1 MGEGSLYWDVTN
13 TSQKESRESGLMND
27 LDEVTGPKND
37 KGTAGSGLGQGRT
50 IAQSGSAPK
59 RGIGKEEQLA
69 KISAA
74 VNTASTSEANTT
86 ATQSMISTFSK
97 NFRDVALDIVGKME
111 DDQEDLIKKMVEE
124 ITKLQTK
131 NMSEFEKAIGKI
143 VGLADKMVES
153 NNPKLQA
160 LGSSMQDQAKEEL
173 FKAKGI
179 TLTGEKDT
187 FLNRMGREV
196 GFNTDK
202 EPVKNNVRGI
212 AKVAKGFISSSASGF
227 ASGLKESF
235 RPEGGML
242 DRVLTTDEDKRQ
254 RELAKLQENANE
266 SGTESL
272 ADMFKKVIE
281 EILDQGKKPGK
292 QEFKPIDK
300 LSDLTD
306 DQIKSLEKQGIAP
319 ASDQDFSYRKDGKPV
334 SKDEI
339 NKALEPSS
347 SEKQEDSAGISADN
361 TLAGMAAVGAA
372 LTVLQDNSTDSL
384 DISKKLLEKMEFLA
398 SWFETNGASLGGGG
412 GGGGGILDTAAQVA
426 GGAAMGGLGMGA
438 LATGAAVTAGVAGV
452 AYGAYKGYTGYQDA
466 KQQEGAANKEI
477 DEKVSRGELTQAQG
491 LDQKDKTKKTARIEK
506 SKAVGE
512 GAGIAAGA
520 AGGALL
526 GATYGSALGPLGTAV
541 GGVGGALVGGFL
553 GGGGGKWLGEKAG
566 QATNW
571 WKGDSDKASA
581 IDEKVK
587 KGEISKAEGDKLKKQ
602 LKPSGKDKIKGA
614 AKGAAMGSLLGPV
627 GMVAGAAYGFF
638 NQDEAKAETPAKPK
652 AKTAVS
658 DKPKAKTA
666 VSEVSDKPRAKAAVE
681 KSSEKVKPKA
691 AETVK
696 EATEP
701 TKKKQEVAPSL
712 DAVDESIKGKVAE
725 IDPNGRWAK
734 LKDGKIVD
742 PDFPKDAN
750 SNNSAAAA
758 YKLSSKAGKVEGK
771 GNQTGDQIS
780 TKKTT
785 GKTETGKNVDGALVE
800 AGTAATKDKMQ
811 VNVPPPTVI
820 NQGGGDGEKSGPS
833 MTPQGGVGS
842 VRSDDPT
849 WLQYQRKRVAF

>member
-1 MGEGSLYWDVTN
+1 MGEGSLHWDVTN

-59 RGIGKEEQLA
+59 RGIGKEQQLA

-97 NFRDVALDIVGKME
+97 NFRDVALDIVGKMD

-131 NMSEFEKAIGKI
+131 NMSQFEKAIGKI
-143 VGLADKMVES
+143 VGLADKMVQS
-153 NNPKLQA
+153 NDPKLQA
-160 LGSSMQDQAKEEL
+160 LGFSMQDQAKEEL

-196 GFNTDK
+196 GFDTDK
-202 EPVKNNVRGI
+202 EPVKKNAQGI

-235 RPEGGML
+235 MPQGGML

-254 RELAKLQENANE
+254 RELAKLQETADE
-266 SGTESL
+266 TGTESL

-300 LSDLTD
+300 LTDLTD

-319 ASDQDFSYRKDGKPV
+319 ASEKDISYRKDGKPV

-339 NKALEPSS
+339 NKALAPSS
-347 SEKQEDSAGISADN
+347 SEQQEDSAGISADN
-361 TLAGMAAVGAA
+361 SLAGMAAVGAA
-372 LTVLQDNSTDSL
+372 LVALQSNSDDSL
-384 DISKKLLEKMEFLA
+384 EISKKLLEKMEFLA

-412 GGGGGILDTAAQVA
+412 GGGGGGGILDTAAQVA
-426 GGAAMGGLGMGA
+426 SGAAMGGLGMGA

-452 AYGAYKGYTGYQDA
+452 GYGAYKGYTGYQDA
-466 KQQEGAANKEI
+466 KQKEGAANKEI

-491 LDQKDKTKKTARIEK
+491 LDQKDKTKKTARVEK

-526 GATYGSALGPLGTAV
+526 GATYGSALGPIGTAV
-541 GGVGGALVGGFL
+541 GGVGGALVGGFV

-587 KGEISKAEGDKLKKQ
+587 KGEITKAEGDKLKKQ

-638 NQDEAKAETPAKPK
+638 NQDEAKAEAPAKPK

-658 DKPKAKTA
+658 EKPK
-666 VSEVSDKPRAKAAVE
+666 AKAAVE
-681 KSSEKVKPKA
+681 KSTERVKPKA

-701 TKKKQEVAPSL
+701 TKKKQDVAPSL
-712 DAVDESIKGKVAE
+712 DAVDKSIKGKVAE

-742 PDFPKDAN
+742 PDFPNHAD

-780 TKKTT
+780 PKKTT

-820 NQGGGDGEKSGPS
+820 NQGGSGGEKSGPS
-833 MTPQGGVGS
+833 MTPQGGVGA

>member
-1 MGEGSLYWDVTN
+1 MEQQQEN
-13 TSQKESRESGLMND
+13 TK
-27 LDEVTGPKND
+27 PA
-37 KGTAGSGLGQGRT
+37 KGV
-50 IAQSGSAPK
+50 
-59 RGIGKEEQLA
+59 GKEEQLA

-74 VNTASTSEANTT
+74 VNTASTSEANPA

-97 NFRDVALDIVGKME
+97 NFRDVALDIVGKMDE
-111 DDQEDLIKKMVEE
+111 DQEDLVRKMVEE

-173 FKAKGI
+173 CKAKGI

-196 GFNTDK
+196 GFDTDK
-202 EPVKNNVRGI
+202 EPVKKNAQGI

-254 RELAKLQENANE
+254 RELAKLQETANE
-266 SGTESL
+266 TGTESL
-272 ADMFKKVIE
+272 AGMFKKVIE
-281 EILDQGKKPGK
+281 ELLDQGKKPGK

-300 LSDLTD
+300 LTDLSD

-319 ASDQDFSYRKDGKPV
+319 ASEQDFSYRKDGKPV

-339 NKALEPSS
+339 NKALAPSS
-347 SEKQEDSAGISADN
+347 SEQQEDSAGISADN
-361 TLAGMAAVGAA
+361 SLSGMAAVGAA
-372 LTVLQDNSTDSL
+372 LVALQSNSDDSL
-384 DISKKLLEKMEFLA
+384 EISKKLLEKMEFLA
-398 SWFETNGASLGGGG
+398 NWFETNGASLGGGG
-412 GGGGGILDTAAQVA
+412 SGGGGGILDTAAKVA
-426 GGAAMGGLGMGA
+426 GGATMGGLGMGA

-466 KQQEGAANKEI
+466 KQQEGAANKKI

-491 LDQKDKTKKTARIEK
+491 LNEKDKVKKTARIEK

-512 GAGIAAGA
+512 GTGIAAGA

-587 KGEISKAEGDKLKKQ
+587 KGEITKAEGDKLKKQ

-638 NQDEAKAETPAKPK
+638 NQDEAKAEAPA
-652 AKTAVS
+652 
-658 DKPKAKTA
+658 KPKAKTA
-666 VSEVSDKPRAKAAVE
+666 VSEVSGKPKAKAAVE
-681 KSSEKVKPKA
+681 KSTERAKPKA

-701 TKKKQEVAPSL
+701 SKKKQDVAPSL
-712 DAVDESIKGKVAE
+712 DAVDKSIKGKVAE

-742 PDFPKDAN
+742 PDFPNDAD

-780 TKKTT
+780 PKKTT

-820 NQGGGDGEKSGPS
+820 NQGGSGGEKSGPS

>member
-1 MGEGSLYWDVTN
+1 
-13 TSQKESRESGLMND
+13 MNE
-27 LDEVTGPKND
+27 LDEKTGPINE
-37 KGTAGSGLGQGRT
+37 KGTAGSGVGQGRT
-50 IAQSGSAPK
+50 IAQSGSTPK
-59 RGIGKEEQLA
+59 KGIGKEEQLA

-74 VNTASTSEANTT
+74 VNTASTSEANAS
-86 ATQSMISTFSK
+86 ATQSMIASFSK
-97 NFRDVALDIVGKME
+97 SFNTVALEIVGKID
-111 DDQEDLIKKMVEE
+111 DDQRELIKTMVEE

-143 VGLADKMVES
+143 TGIAKKMMDS
-153 NNPKLQA
+153 NDPNLQA
-160 LGSSMQDQAKEEL
+160 LGSTMQDQAKEEL

-187 FLNRMGREV
+187 FLNRMGREA
-196 GFNTDK
+196 GLDTDK
-202 EPVKNNVRGI
+202 EPVKKTARGI

-254 RELAKLQENANE
+254 RELAKLQENENE

-281 EILDQGKKPGK
+281 EILDQGKQDNSTTGNKKEK
-292 QEFKPIDK
+292 QQFQPIDK
-300 LSDLTD
+300 LTDLTE
-306 DQIKSLEKQGIAP
+306 DQIKTLEEQGIAP
-319 ASDQDFSYRKDGKPV
+319 ASEKDISYRKDGKPV

-339 NKALEPSS
+339 NQTLAAS
-347 SEKQEDSAGISADN
+347 SEKQEDTAGISADN
-361 TLAGMAAVGAA
+361 SLAGMAAVGAA
-372 LTVLQDNSTDSL
+372 LVALQSNSDDSL
-384 DISKKLLEKMEFLA
+384 EISKKLLEKMEFLA

-426 GGAAMGGLGMGA
+426 GGALGGGLGMGA

-466 KQQEGAANKEI
+466 KQQEGAANKDI

-491 LDQKDKTKKTARIEK
+491 LDQKDKTKKTARVEK

-526 GATYGSALGPLGTAV
+526 GATYGSALGPIGTAV

-553 GGGGGKWLGEKAG
+553 GGGGGKYLGEKAG
-566 QATNW
+566 QLSNW
-571 WKGDSDKASA
+571 WKGDSDKAAA

-602 LKPSGKDKIKGA
+602 LKPSGGDKVKGA
-614 AKGAAMGSLLGPV
+614 AKGAAMGSFLGPV
-627 GMVAGAAYGFF
+627 GAVAGAAYGFF
-638 NQDEAKAETPAKPK
+638 NQDEAKAEAPVKPK
-652 AKTAVS
+652 AKAT
-658 DKPKAKTA
+658 
-666 VSEVSDKPRAKAAVE
+666 VE
-681 KSSEKVKPKA
+681 KSKETVKPKA
-691 AETVK
+691 VETVK
-696 EATEP
+696 KATEP
-701 TKKKQEVAPSL
+701 KKKEVAPSL
-712 DAVDESIKGKVAE
+712 DA
-725 IDPNGRWAK
+725 
-734 LKDGKIVD
+734 
-742 PDFPKDAN
+742 
-750 SNNSAAAA
+750 
-758 YKLSSKAGKVEGK
+758 GKVESK
-771 GNQTGDQIS
+771 GNQTGEQIS
-780 TKKTT
+780 PKKKT

-800 AGTAATKDKMQ
+800 AGTAATKEKMQ

-820 NQGGGDGEKSGPS
+820 NQGGGGGDKSGPS
-833 MTPQGGVGS
+833 MTPQGGVGA

-849 WLQYQRKRVAF
+849 WLQYQRKRVAV

>member
-1 MGEGSLYWDVTN
+1 MEKQQEKT
-13 TSQKESRESGLMND
+13 KPSRG
-27 LDEVTGPKND
+27 
-37 KGTAGSGLGQGRT
+37 A
-50 IAQSGSAPK
+50 
-59 RGIGKEEQLA
+59 GKEEQLA

-74 VNTASTSEANTT
+74 VNTASTFEANTT

-97 NFRDVALDIVGKME
+97 NFREVALNIVGKMDE
-111 DDQEDLIKKMVEE
+111 DQEDLVKKMVEE

-254 RELAKLQENANE
+254 RELSKLQENANE

-272 ADMFKKVIE
+272 VDMFKKVIE

-319 ASDQDFSYRKDGKPV
+319 ASEQDFSYRKDGKPV

-339 NKALEPSS
+339 NKALAPTS
-347 SEKQEDSAGISADN
+347 SEKQEDTAGISADN
-361 TLAGMAAVGAA
+361 SLAGMAAVGAA
-372 LTVLQDNSTDSL
+372 LVALQSNSDDSL
-384 DISKKLLEKMEFLA
+384 EISKKLLEKMEFLA
-398 SWFETNGASLGGGG
+398 TWFETNGASLGGGG
-412 GGGGGILDTAAQVA
+412 SGGGGGILDTAAQVA

-512 GAGIAAGA
+512 GTGIAAGA

-666 VSEVSDKPRAKAAVE
+666 VSDKPKAKTAVSEVSDKPKAKAAVE
-681 KSSEKVKPKA
+681 KSTEKVKPKA

-696 EATEP
+696 EAIEP

-712 DAVDESIKGKVAE
+712 DAVDKSIKGKVAE

-742 PDFPKDAN
+742 PDFPNDAD

-758 YKLSSKAGKVEGK
+758 YKLSSKAGKVESK

-780 TKKTT
+780 PKKAT

-820 NQGGGDGEKSGPS
+820 NQGGGGGEKSGPS

>member
-1 MGEGSLYWDVTN
+1 MEKQQEKT
-13 TSQKESRESGLMND
+13 KPSRG
-27 LDEVTGPKND
+27 
-37 KGTAGSGLGQGRT
+37 A
-50 IAQSGSAPK
+50 
-59 RGIGKEEQLA
+59 GKEEQLA

-74 VNTASTSEANTT
+74 VNTASTSEANTS
-86 ATQSMISTFSK
+86 ATQSMITTFSK
-97 NFRDVALDIVGKME
+97 SFRSVAIEIVGKMDE
-111 DDQEDLIKKMVEE
+111 GQKDLIKTMVEE

-143 VGLADKMVES
+143 TGIAKKMMDS
-153 NNPKLQA
+153 NDPNMRA
-160 LGSSMQDQAKEEL
+160 LGSTMQDQAKEEL

-254 RELAKLQENANE
+254 RELAKLQETENE

-281 EILDQGKKPGK
+281 EILNQGKKPGK

-300 LSDLTD
+300 LTDLTEG
-306 DQIKSLEKQGIAP
+306 QIKTLEEQGIAP
-319 ASDQDFSYRKDGKPV
+319 ASEKDISYRKDGKPV

-339 NKALEPSS
+339 NKTLAAS
-347 SEKQEDSAGISADN
+347 SEQQEDAAGISADN
-361 TLAGMAAVGAA
+361 SLAGMAAVGAA
-372 LTVLQDNSTDSL
+372 LVALQSNSVDSL
-384 DISKKLLEKMEFLA
+384 EISKKLLEKMEFLA

-412 GGGGGILDTAAQVA
+412 GGGGGGILDTASKVA
-426 GGAAMGGLGMGA
+426 GGALGGGLGMGA

-512 GAGIAAGA
+512 GTGIAAGA

-638 NQDEAKAETPAKPK
+638 NQDEAKAEATVKPK
-652 AKTAVS
+652 AKAAVS

-666 VSEVSDKPRAKAAVE
+666 VSEVSDKPKAKAAVE
-681 KSSEKVKPKA
+681 KSKETVKPKA
-691 AETVK
+691 VETVK
-696 EATEP
+696 KATEP
-701 TKKKQEVAPSL
+701 KKQEVAPSL
-712 DAVDESIKGKVAE
+712 DAVDKSIKGKVAE

-742 PDFPKDAN
+742 PDFPNDAN
-750 SNNSAAAA
+750 SNNTAAAA
-758 YKLSSKAGKVEGK
+758 YKLSSKAGKVESQ

-820 NQGGGDGEKSGPS
+820 NQGGGGGEKSGPS

>member
-1 MGEGSLYWDVTN
+1 MEQQQEN
-13 TSQKESRESGLMND
+13 TK
-27 LDEVTGPKND
+27 PA
-37 KGTAGSGLGQGRT
+37 KGV
-50 IAQSGSAPK
+50 
-59 RGIGKEEQLA
+59 GKEEQLA

-74 VNTASTSEANTT
+74 VNTASTSEANPA

-97 NFRDVALDIVGKME
+97 NFRDVALDIVGKMDE
-111 DDQEDLIKKMVEE
+111 DQEDLVRKMVEE

-196 GFNTDK
+196 GFDTDK
-202 EPVKNNVRGI
+202 EPVKKNAQGI

-254 RELAKLQENANE
+254 RELAKLQETANE
-266 SGTESL
+266 TGTESL
-272 ADMFKKVIE
+272 AGMFKKVIE
-281 EILDQGKKPGK
+281 ELLDQGKKPGK

-300 LSDLTD
+300 LTDLSD

-319 ASDQDFSYRKDGKPV
+319 ASEQDFSYRKDGKPV

-339 NKALEPSS
+339 NKALAPSS
-347 SEKQEDSAGISADN
+347 SEQQEDSAGISADN
-361 TLAGMAAVGAA
+361 SLSGMAAVGAA
-372 LTVLQDNSTDSL
+372 LVALQSNSDDSL
-384 DISKKLLEKMEFLA
+384 EISKKLLEKMEFLA
-398 SWFETNGASLGGGG
+398 NWFETNGASLGGGG
-412 GGGGGILDTAAQVA
+412 SGGGGGILDTAAKVA
-426 GGAAMGGLGMGA
+426 GGATMGGLGMGA

-466 KQQEGAANKEI
+466 KQQEGAANKKI

-491 LDQKDKTKKTARIEK
+491 LNEKDKVKKTARIEK

-512 GAGIAAGA
+512 GTGIAAGA

-587 KGEISKAEGDKLKKQ
+587 KGEITKAEGDKLKKQ

-638 NQDEAKAETPAKPK
+638 NQDEAKAEAPA
-652 AKTAVS
+652 
-658 DKPKAKTA
+658 KPKAKTA
-666 VSEVSDKPRAKAAVE
+666 VSEVSGKPKAKAAVE
-681 KSSEKVKPKA
+681 KSTERAKPKA

-701 TKKKQEVAPSL
+701 SKKKQDVAPSL
-712 DAVDESIKGKVAE
+712 DAVDKSIKGKVAE

-742 PDFPKDAN
+742 PDFPNDAD

-780 TKKTT
+780 PKKTT

-820 NQGGGDGEKSGPS
+820 NQGGSGGEKSGPS

>member
-1 MGEGSLYWDVTN
+1 MEKQQEN
-13 TSQKESRESGLMND
+13 TES
-27 LDEVTGPKND
+27 P
-37 KGTAGSGLGQGRT
+37 
-50 IAQSGSAPK
+50 

-69 KISAA
+69 KIAAA
-74 VNTASTSEANTT
+74 VNTASTSEANPT

-97 NFRDVALDIVGKME
+97 NFHAVALEIVDKIDE
-111 DDQEDLIKKMVEE
+111 DQEDLIKKMVEE

-143 VGLADKMVES
+143 VGLADKMAQS

-196 GFNTDK
+196 GFDTDK
-202 EPVKNNVRGI
+202 EPVEKNRQGI
-212 AKVAKGFISSSASGF
+212 AKVARGFLSSSASGF
-227 ASGLKESF
+227 KAGLKESF

-254 RELAKLQENANE
+254 RELAKLKETANE
-266 SGTESL
+266 TGAESL
-272 ADMFKKVIE
+272 TDMFKKVIE
-281 EILDQGKKPGK
+281 EILDQGKQENTSDDNKPGK
-292 QEFKPIDK
+292 QQFQPIEKLTD
-300 LSDLTD
+300 LSDA
-306 DQIKSLEKQGIAP
+306 QKKVLEDQGIAP
-319 ASDQDFSYRKDGKPV
+319 ASEGDISYRKDGKPV
-334 SKDEI
+334 SIEQI
-339 NKALEPSS
+339 NTALTPVS
-347 SEKQEDSAGISADN
+347 SEQQEDSAGVSADN
-361 TLAGMAAVGAA
+361 SVAAIASIGAA

-384 DISKKLLEKMEFLA
+384 DLTKKLLEKMEFLA
-398 SWFETNGASLGGGG
+398 TWFETNGESLGGGG
-412 GGGGGILDTAAQVA
+412 GESSGGGILDTAAQIA
-426 GGAAMGGLGMGA
+426 GGAAMGGMGMGA

-452 AYGAYKGYTGYQDA
+452 AYGAYKGYTGYQEA
-466 KQQEGAANKEI
+466 KQQEGAANKDI

-491 LDQKDKTKKTARIEK
+491 LNEKDKVKKTARIEK

-512 GAGIAAGA
+512 GTGIAAGA

-566 QATNW
+566 QVTNW

-587 KGEISKAEGDKLKKQ
+587 KGEISKAEGDKLKKE
-602 LKPSGKDKIKGA
+602 LKPSGKDKVVGA
-614 AKGAAMGSLLGPV
+614 AKATMGFVANPLGTIGSALFGGNEEKPKSSAEKKEGGMLSKLGNFIGDNKGKLVGAALGPM
-627 GMVAGAAYGFF
+627 GMAAGAIF
-638 NQDEAKAETPAKPK
+638 DSSK
-652 AKTAVS
+652 KTA
-658 DKPKAKTA
+658 
-666 VSEVSDKPRAKAAVE
+666 
-681 KSSEKVKPKA
+681 
-691 AETVK
+691 
-696 EATEP
+696 
-701 TKKKQEVAPSL
+701 
-712 DAVDESIKGKVAE
+712 
-725 IDPNGRWAK
+725 
-734 LKDGKIVD
+734 
-742 PDFPKDAN
+742 
-750 SNNSAAAA
+750 
-758 YKLSSKAGKVEGK
+758 
-771 GNQTGDQIS
+771 
-780 TKKTT
+780 
-785 GKTETGKNVDGALVE
+785 KTETGKNVDGALVE

-820 NQGGGDGEKSGPS
+820 NQGGGGGEKSGPS

>member
-1 MGEGSLYWDVTN
+1 MEKQQEKT
-13 TSQKESRESGLMND
+13 KPSRG
-27 LDEVTGPKND
+27 
-37 KGTAGSGLGQGRT
+37 A
-50 IAQSGSAPK
+50 
-59 RGIGKEEQLA
+59 GKEEQLA

-74 VNTASTSEANTT
+74 VNTASNSEANPS
-86 ATQSMISTFSK
+86 ATQSMITSFSK
-97 NFRDVALDIVGKME
+97 SFNTVALEIVGKID
-111 DDQEDLIKKMVEE
+111 DDQRELIKTMVEE

-143 VGLADKMVES
+143 TGIAKKMMDS
-153 NNPKLQA
+153 NDPNLQA
-160 LGSSMQDQAKEEL
+160 LGSTMQDQAKEEL

-187 FLNRMGREV
+187 FLNRMGREA
-196 GFNTDK
+196 GLDTDK
-202 EPVKNNVRGI
+202 EPVKKNARGI

-254 RELAKLQENANE
+254 RELAKLQENENE

-281 EILDQGKKPGK
+281 EILDQGKQDNSTTGK
-292 QEFKPIDK
+292 KKEKQQFQPIDK
-300 LSDLTD
+300 LTDLTE
-306 DQIKSLEKQGIAP
+306 DQIKTLEEQGIAP
-319 ASDQDFSYRKDGKPV
+319 ASEKDISYRKDGKPV

-339 NKALEPSS
+339 NKTLAAS
-347 SEKQEDSAGISADN
+347 SEQQEDTSGISADN
-361 TLAGMAAVGAA
+361 SLAGMAAVGAA
-372 LTVLQDNSTDSL
+372 LVALQSNSDDSL
-384 DISKKLLEKMEFLA
+384 EISKKLLEKMEFLA

-412 GGGGGILDTAAQVA
+412 GGGGSILDTAAQVA
-426 GGAAMGGLGMGA
+426 GGAGMGGIGMGA

-466 KQQEGAANKEI
+466 KQQEGTANKDI

-491 LDQKDKTKKTARIEK
+491 LDQKDKTKKTARVEK

-512 GAGIAAGA
+512 GVGIAAGA

-526 GATYGSALGPLGTAV
+526 GATYGSALGPIGTAV

-566 QATNW
+566 EVTNW
-571 WKGDSDKASA
+571 WKGDSDKAAA

-587 KGEISKAEGDKLKKQ
+587 KGEISKAEGDKLKKK
-602 LKPSGKDKIKGA
+602 LKPSGGDKVKGA
-614 AKGAAMGSLLGPV
+614 AKGAAMGSFLGPV
-627 GMVAGAAYGFF
+627 GAVAGAAYGFF
-638 NQDEAKAETPAKPK
+638 NQDEEKAEASTKPK
-652 AKTAVS
+652 AKAAVS
-658 DKPKAKTA
+658 GKPKAK
-666 VSEVSDKPRAKAAVE
+666 PAAVE
-681 KSSEKVKPKA
+681 K
-691 AETVK
+691 K
-696 EATEP
+696 EEGMFSKLGTFAG
-701 TKKKQEVAPSL
+701 
-712 DAVDESIKGKVAE
+712 DNKGKML
-725 IDPNGRWAK
+725 G
-734 LKDGKIVD
+734 
-742 PDFPKDAN
+742 
-750 SNNSAAAA
+750 AALGPLGMAA
-758 YKLSSKAGKVEGK
+758 GALF
-771 GNQTGDQIS
+771 DS
-780 TKKTT
+780 TKKT

-800 AGTAATKDKMQ
+800 AGTAATKEKMQ

-820 NQGGGDGEKSGPS
+820 NQGGGGGDKSGPS
-833 MTPQGGVGS
+833 MTPQGGVGA

>member
-1 MGEGSLYWDVTN
+1 MEQQQEN
-13 TSQKESRESGLMND
+13 TKPSRG
-27 LDEVTGPKND
+27 
-37 KGTAGSGLGQGRT
+37 A
-50 IAQSGSAPK
+50 
-59 RGIGKEEQLA
+59 GKEEQLA

-97 NFRDVALDIVGKME
+97 NFRNVALDIVGKM
-111 DDQEDLIKKMVEE
+111 DKNQEDLIKNMVEE

-160 LGSSMQDQAKEEL
+160 LGSSMQDQAKQEL

-187 FLNRMGREV
+187 FLNRMGREA
-196 GFNTDK
+196 GLDTDK
-202 EPVKNNVRGI
+202 EPIKKNARGI

-254 RELAKLQENANE
+254 RELAKLQETANE
-266 SGTESL
+266 TGTESL

-281 EILDQGKKPGK
+281 EILNQGKKPGK

-300 LSDLTD
+300 LTDLTE
-306 DQIKSLEKQGIAP
+306 DQIKSLEEQGIAP
-319 ASDQDFSYRKDGKPV
+319 ASEKDISYRKDGKPV

-339 NKALEPSS
+339 NKTLSTIS
-347 SEKQEDSAGISADN
+347 SEQQEDTSGISADN
-361 TLAGMAAVGAA
+361 SLAGMAAVGAA
-372 LTVLQDNSTDSL
+372 LVALQSNSDDSL

-412 GGGGGILDTAAQVA
+412 GGGGGGILDTAAQVA
-426 GGAAMGGLGMGA
+426 GGASMGGIGMGA

-466 KQQEGAANKEI
+466 KQQEGAANKDI

-491 LDQKDKTKKTARIEK
+491 LDQKDKTKKTARVEK

-526 GATYGSALGPLGTAV
+526 GATYGSALGPIGTAV

-602 LKPSGKDKIKGA
+602 LKPSGKEKVMGA
-614 AKGAAMGSLLGPV
+614 AKGAAMGSFLGPV
-627 GMVAGAAYGFF
+627 GAVAGAAYGFF
-638 NQDEAKAETPAKPK
+638 NQDEEKVEASTKPK
-652 AKTAVS
+652 AKAAVS
-658 DKPKAKTA
+658 EKPKAKAT
-666 VSEVSDKPRAKAAVE
+666 VE
-681 KSSEKVKPKA
+681 KSTEKVKPKA
-691 AETVK
+691 VETVK
-696 EATEP
+696 EVTEP
-701 TKKKQEVAPSL
+701 TKKKQDVAPSL
-712 DAVDESIKGKVAE
+712 DAVDKSIKGKVAE

-742 PDFPKDAN
+742 PDFPNDAD

-771 GNQTGDQIS
+771 GNQTGDQIAP
-780 TKKTT
+780 KKTT

-820 NQGGGDGEKSGPS
+820 NQGGGGGEKSGPS
-833 MTPQGGVGS
+833 MTPQGGVGA